1 MAMHENPGASFEVEP
16 GVEIYYETRG
26 EGPPLLFIP
35 GWTFTTEVFTHQ
47 QAHFSED
54 YQVVTYDHRSVGRST
69 VTPHGNNYVT
79 HGADLAKLIDMLALK
94 DIVLI
99 GWSFG
104 CLDAWS
110 YIKQEGLDKVKAM
123 VAIDLSPTPLST
135 QEGDWVEGPLEEIR
149 VFYNEFLQSP
159 QGYRDFV
166 TAYITEV
173 MIQRELSDQE
183 LFWLVD
189 QAQKTPYWI
198 AAALFASGAFTDH
211 MAEAKLVDESI
222 PSAYV
227 IAEHWAETAEPF
239 VRAHLPNTATHVLG
253 GHMMFWEHPDRFN
266 AILEDFLAGL

>member
-1 MAMHENPGASFEVEP
+1 MHENPGSTFEVEP

-47 QAHFSED
+47 VAHFSED
-54 YQVVTYDHRSVGRST
+54 YQVITYDHRSVGRST
-69 VTPHGNNYVT
+69 VTPYGNNYVT
-79 HGADLAKLIDMLALK
+79 HGADLAKLIETLELEDV
-94 DIVLI
+94 VLV

-110 YIKQEGLDKVKAM
+110 YIKQEGLDNVRAM

-135 QEGDWVEGPLEEIR
+135 DEDDWVEGPLEEIR

-159 QGYRDFV
+159 QGYRNFL

-173 MIQRELSDQE
+173 MIQRELEVEE

-198 AAALFASGAFTDH
+198 AAALFASGEFTDH
-211 MAEAKLVDESI
+211 MTEAKLVDASI
-222 PSAYV
+222 PSMYV

-239 VRAHLPNTATHVLG
+239 VKAHLPNTKTHVLG
-253 GHMMFWEHPDRFN
+253 GHMMFWEHAERFN
-266 AILEDFLAGL
+266 AILDAFLADL